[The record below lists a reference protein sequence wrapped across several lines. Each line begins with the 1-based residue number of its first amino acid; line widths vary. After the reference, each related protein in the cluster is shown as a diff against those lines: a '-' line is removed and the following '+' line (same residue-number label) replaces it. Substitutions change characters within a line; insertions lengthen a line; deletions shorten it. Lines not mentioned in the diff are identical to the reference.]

1 MSEENSHVSVKPSES
16 VSREAGKRVE
26 RKPGRKGEPAFHLT
40 EQMRRL
46 STPWGVALARAGQID
61 PGSLGPGIILDAAV
75 GSGLQLIAYSNILK
89 RPSLGVE
96 VDGNVAVLCAAN
108 MFSAAGK
115 DDIQRSMDRVVI
127 GDSTDSVGVMNEFW
141 SSLRESG
148 TRAHP
153 PVAMLHLDPARPR
166 DAQKHHIDEMEPPI
180 ESVLS
185 SWKQYLELGPRGPCI
200 ILDLSPRLDIGQR
213 SMIDE
218 TVERLFPGCGRTW
231 EWLSRGG
238 GRVDRLSL
246 WIGSLSSNEARR
258 CIRMGTKK
266 IMASIEGDGG
276 EVRAISLV
284 DPPPFESWITIVDP
298 VVLESGLQD
307 EWISKA
313 IPDGALYRIPIS
325 KDGTLSKPELILKNL
340 YFANGFYIDEKRNK
354 LYLSEMMKNR
364 VLSFDI
370 DIITGSVSN
379 QTTLAVIPTP
389 DNMELDSEGNLWI
402 SSPLAN
408 QIFSV
413 DPENGETYVV
423 FDAQTQ
429 IGLENMEEAI
439 RRMEL
444 GNGFAELLT
453 SELTGEM
460 PGLLTGLIIGDESQP
475 FYVANLGTALIK
487 VSKE

>member
-16 VSREAGKRVE
+16 VSKEAEKRVE
-26 RKPGRKGEPAFHLT
+26 SKSGRKGEPEFHLT

-46 STPWGVALARAGQID
+46 STPWGIALARARQID

-75 GSGLQLIAYSNILK
+75 GSGLQLIAYSSVLK

-96 VDGNVAVLCAAN
+96 IDGNVAVLCAAN
-108 MFSAAGK
+108 MFSVAGK

-200 ILDLSPRLDIGQR
+200 ILDLSPRLDNEQR

-218 TVERLFPGCGRTW
+218 IVEKLFPGCGRTW
-231 EWLSRGG
+231 EWMSRGG

-246 WIGSLSSNEARR
+246 WIGSLSSGEARR

-266 IMASIEGDGG
+266 IMSQIEGGG
-276 EVRAISLV
+276 DEVKAIRLL

-298 VVLESGLQD
+298 VVLESGLQH
-307 EWISKA
+307 EWISRA
-313 IPDGALYRIPIS
+313 IPDGSGYSWIRTDGRRPLLIHTEPINEDDDVRGFVVS
-325 KDGTLSKPELILKNL
+325 PGQVVQHRLSPPEDHTISQIASSLARLEIGSLTLRCSLDPDMHPKLQRRLHKAMREIEGSRSFMVDIELSR
-340 YFANGFYIDEKRNK
+340 D
-354 LYLSEMMKNR
+354 
-364 VLSFDI
+364 
-370 DIITGSVSN
+370 TGN
-379 QTTLAVIPTP
+379 YT
-389 DNMELDSEGNLWI
+389 M
-402 SSPLAN
+402 
-408 QIFSV
+408 F
-413 DPENGETYVV
+413 VV
-423 FDAQTQ
+423 CRED
-429 IGLENMEEAI
+429 
-439 RRMEL
+439 
-444 GNGFAELLT
+444 
-453 SELTGEM
+453 
-460 PGLLTGLIIGDESQP
+460 
-475 FYVANLGTALIK
+475 
-487 VSKE
+487 

>member
-16 VSREAGKRVE
+16 VSKEAEKRVE
-26 RKPGRKGEPAFHLT
+26 SKSGRKGEPEFHLT

-46 STPWGVALARAGQID
+46 STPWGIALARARQID

-75 GSGLQLIAYSNILK
+75 GSGLQLIAYSSVLK

-96 VDGNVAVLCAAN
+96 IDGNVAVLCAAN
-108 MFSAAGK
+108 MFSVAGK

-200 ILDLSPRLDIGQR
+200 ILDLSPRLDNEQR

-218 TVERLFPGCGRTW
+218 IVEKLFPGCGRTW
-231 EWLSRGG
+231 EWMSRGG

-246 WIGSLSSNEARR
+246 WIGSLSSGEARR

-266 IMASIEGDGG
+266 IMSQIEGGG
-276 EVRAISLV
+276 DEVKAIRLL

-298 VVLESGLQD
+298 VVLESGLQH
-307 EWISKA
+307 EWISRA
-313 IPDGALYRIPIS
+313 IPDGSGYSWIRTDGRRPLLIHTEPINEDDDVRGFVVS
-325 KDGTLSKPELILKNL
+325 TGQVVQHRLSPPEDHTISQIASSLARLEIGSLTLRCSLDPDMHPKLQRRLHKAMREIEGSRSFIVDIELSR
-340 YFANGFYIDEKRNK
+340 D
-354 LYLSEMMKNR
+354 
-364 VLSFDI
+364 
-370 DIITGSVSN
+370 TGN
-379 QTTLAVIPTP
+379 YT
-389 DNMELDSEGNLWI
+389 M
-402 SSPLAN
+402 
-408 QIFSV
+408 F
-413 DPENGETYVV
+413 VV
-423 FDAQTQ
+423 CRED
-429 IGLENMEEAI
+429 
-439 RRMEL
+439 
-444 GNGFAELLT
+444 
-453 SELTGEM
+453 
-460 PGLLTGLIIGDESQP
+460 
-475 FYVANLGTALIK
+475 
-487 VSKE
+487 

>member
-16 VSREAGKRVE
+16 VSKEAEKRVE
-26 RKPGRKGEPAFHLT
+26 SKSGRKGEPEFHLT

-46 STPWGVALARAGQID
+46 STPWGIALARARQID

-75 GSGLQLIAYSNILK
+75 GSGLQLIAYSSVLK

-96 VDGNVAVLCAAN
+96 IDGNVAVLCAAN
-108 MFSAAGK
+108 MFSVAGK

-200 ILDLSPRLDIGQR
+200 ILDLSPRLDNEQR

-218 TVERLFPGCGRTW
+218 IVEKLFPGCGRTW
-231 EWLSRGG
+231 EWMSRGG

-246 WIGSLSSNEARR
+246 WIGSLSSGEARR

-266 IMASIEGDGG
+266 IMSQIEGGG
-276 EVRAISLV
+276 DEVKAIRLL

-298 VVLESGLQD
+298 VVLESGLQH
-307 EWISKA
+307 EWISRA
-313 IPDGALYRIPIS
+313 IPDGSGYSWIRTDGRRPLLIHTEPINEDDDVRGFVVS
-325 KDGTLSKPELILKNL
+325 TGQVVQHRLSPPEDHTISQIASSLARLEIGSLTLRCSLDPDMHPKLQRRLHKAMREIEGSRSFMVDIELSR
-340 YFANGFYIDEKRNK
+340 D
-354 LYLSEMMKNR
+354 
-364 VLSFDI
+364 
-370 DIITGSVSN
+370 TGN
-379 QTTLAVIPTP
+379 YT
-389 DNMELDSEGNLWI
+389 M
-402 SSPLAN
+402 
-408 QIFSV
+408 F
-413 DPENGETYVV
+413 VV
-423 FDAQTQ
+423 CRED
-429 IGLENMEEAI
+429 
-439 RRMEL
+439 
-444 GNGFAELLT
+444 
-453 SELTGEM
+453 
-460 PGLLTGLIIGDESQP
+460 
-475 FYVANLGTALIK
+475 
-487 VSKE
+487 

>member
-16 VSREAGKRVE
+16 VSKEAEKRVE
-26 RKPGRKGEPAFHLT
+26 SKSGRKGEPEFHLT

-46 STPWGVALARAGQID
+46 STPWGIALARARQID

-75 GSGLQLIAYSNILK
+75 GSGLQLIAYSSVLK

-96 VDGNVAVLCAAN
+96 IDGNVAVLCAAN
-108 MFSAAGK
+108 MFSVAGK

-200 ILDLSPRLDIGQR
+200 ILDLSPRLDNEQR

-218 TVERLFPGCGRTW
+218 IVEKLFPGCGRTW
-231 EWLSRGG
+231 EWMSRGG

-246 WIGSLSSNEARR
+246 WIGSLSSGEARR

-266 IMASIEGDGG
+266 IMSQIEGDGD
-276 EVRAISLV
+276 EVKAIRLL

-298 VVLESGLQD
+298 VVLESGLQH
-307 EWISKA
+307 EWISRA
-313 IPDGALYRIPIS
+313 IPDGSGYSWIRTDGRRPLLIHTEPINEDDDVRGFVVS
-325 KDGTLSKPELILKNL
+325 TGQVVQHRLSPPEDHTISQIASSLARLEIGSLTLRCSLDPDMHPKLQRRLHKAMREIEGSRSFMVDIELSR
-340 YFANGFYIDEKRNK
+340 D
-354 LYLSEMMKNR
+354 
-364 VLSFDI
+364 
-370 DIITGSVSN
+370 TGN
-379 QTTLAVIPTP
+379 YT
-389 DNMELDSEGNLWI
+389 M
-402 SSPLAN
+402 
-408 QIFSV
+408 F
-413 DPENGETYVV
+413 VV
-423 FDAQTQ
+423 CRED
-429 IGLENMEEAI
+429 
-439 RRMEL
+439 
-444 GNGFAELLT
+444 
-453 SELTGEM
+453 
-460 PGLLTGLIIGDESQP
+460 
-475 FYVANLGTALIK
+475 
-487 VSKE
+487 

>member
-1 MSEENSHVSVKPSES
+1 MSEENSHVSIKPSES
-16 VSREAGKRVE
+16 VSKEAEKRVE
-26 RKPGRKGEPAFHLT
+26 SKSGRKGEPEFHLT

-46 STPWGVALARAGQID
+46 STPWGIALARARQID

-75 GSGLQLIAYSNILK
+75 GSGLQLIAYSSVLK

-96 VDGNVAVLCAAN
+96 IDGNVAVLCAAN
-108 MFSAAGK
+108 MFSVAGK

-200 ILDLSPRLDIGQR
+200 ILDLSPRLDNEQR

-218 TVERLFPGCGRTW
+218 IVEKLFPGCGRTW
-231 EWLSRGG
+231 EWMSRGG

-246 WIGSLSSNEARR
+246 WIGSLSSGEARR

-266 IMASIEGDGG
+266 IMSQIEGDGD
-276 EVRAISLV
+276 EVKAIRLL

-298 VVLESGLQD
+298 VVLESGLQH
-307 EWISKA
+307 EWISRA
-313 IPDGALYRIPIS
+313 IPDGSGYSWIRTDGRRPLLIHTEPINEDDDVRGFVVS
-325 KDGTLSKPELILKNL
+325 TGQVVQHRLSPPEDHTISQIASSLARLEIGSLTLRCSLDPDMHPKLQRRLHKAMREIEGSRSFMVDIELSR
-340 YFANGFYIDEKRNK
+340 D
-354 LYLSEMMKNR
+354 
-364 VLSFDI
+364 
-370 DIITGSVSN
+370 TGN
-379 QTTLAVIPTP
+379 YT
-389 DNMELDSEGNLWI
+389 M
-402 SSPLAN
+402 
-408 QIFSV
+408 F
-413 DPENGETYVV
+413 VV
-423 FDAQTQ
+423 CRED
-429 IGLENMEEAI
+429 
-439 RRMEL
+439 
-444 GNGFAELLT
+444 
-453 SELTGEM
+453 
-460 PGLLTGLIIGDESQP
+460 
-475 FYVANLGTALIK
+475 
-487 VSKE
+487 

>member
-16 VSREAGKRVE
+16 VSKEAEKRVE
-26 RKPGRKGEPAFHLT
+26 SKSGRKGEPEFHLT

-46 STPWGVALARAGQID
+46 STPWGIALARARQID

-75 GSGLQLIAYSNILK
+75 GSGLQLIAYSSVLK

-96 VDGNVAVLCAAN
+96 IDGNVAVLCAAN
-108 MFSAAGK
+108 MFSVAGK

-200 ILDLSPRLDIGQR
+200 ILDLSPRLDIEQR

-218 TVERLFPGCGRTW
+218 IVEKLFPGCGRTW
-231 EWLSRGG
+231 EWMSRGG

-246 WIGSLSSNEARR
+246 WIGSLSSGEARR

-266 IMASIEGDGG
+266 IMSQIEGDGD
-276 EVRAISLV
+276 EVKAIRLL

-298 VVLESGLQD
+298 VVLESGLQH
-307 EWISKA
+307 EWISRA
-313 IPDGALYRIPIS
+313 IPDGSGYSWIRTDGRRPLLIHTEPINEDDDVRGFVVS
-325 KDGTLSKPELILKNL
+325 TGQVVQHRLSPPEDHTISQIASSLARLEIGSLTLRCSLDPDMHPKLQRRLHKAMREVEGSRSFMVDIELSR
-340 YFANGFYIDEKRNK
+340 D
-354 LYLSEMMKNR
+354 
-364 VLSFDI
+364 
-370 DIITGSVSN
+370 TGN
-379 QTTLAVIPTP
+379 YT
-389 DNMELDSEGNLWI
+389 M
-402 SSPLAN
+402 
-408 QIFSV
+408 F
-413 DPENGETYVV
+413 VV
-423 FDAQTQ
+423 CRED
-429 IGLENMEEAI
+429 
-439 RRMEL
+439 
-444 GNGFAELLT
+444 
-453 SELTGEM
+453 
-460 PGLLTGLIIGDESQP
+460 
-475 FYVANLGTALIK
+475 
-487 VSKE
+487 

>member
-16 VSREAGKRVE
+16 VSKEAEKRVE
-26 RKPGRKGEPAFHLT
+26 SKSGRKGEPEFHLT

-46 STPWGVALARAGQID
+46 STPWGIALARARQID

-75 GSGLQLIAYSNILK
+75 GSGLQLIAYSSVLK

-96 VDGNVAVLCAAN
+96 IDGNVAVLCAAN
-108 MFSAAGK
+108 MFSVAEK

-200 ILDLSPRLDIGQR
+200 ILDLSPRLDNEQR

-218 TVERLFPGCGRTW
+218 IVEKLFPGCGRTW
-231 EWLSRGG
+231 EWMSRGG

-246 WIGSLSSNEARR
+246 WIGSLSSGEARR

-266 IMASIEGDGG
+266 IMSQIEGDGD
-276 EVRAISLV
+276 EVKAIRLL

-298 VVLESGLQD
+298 VVLESGLQH
-307 EWISKA
+307 EWISRA
-313 IPDGALYRIPIS
+313 IPDGSGYSWIRTDGRRPLLIHTEPINEDDDVRGFVVS
-325 KDGTLSKPELILKNL
+325 TGQVVQHRLSPPEDHTISQIASSLARLEIGSLTLRCSLDPDMHPKLQRRLHKAMREIEGSRSFMVDIELSR
-340 YFANGFYIDEKRNK
+340 D
-354 LYLSEMMKNR
+354 
-364 VLSFDI
+364 
-370 DIITGSVSN
+370 TGN
-379 QTTLAVIPTP
+379 YT
-389 DNMELDSEGNLWI
+389 M
-402 SSPLAN
+402 
-408 QIFSV
+408 F
-413 DPENGETYVV
+413 VV
-423 FDAQTQ
+423 CRED
-429 IGLENMEEAI
+429 
-439 RRMEL
+439 
-444 GNGFAELLT
+444 
-453 SELTGEM
+453 
-460 PGLLTGLIIGDESQP
+460 
-475 FYVANLGTALIK
+475 
-487 VSKE
+487 

>member
-16 VSREAGKRVE
+16 VSKEAEKRVE
-26 RKPGRKGEPAFHLT
+26 SKSGRKGEPEFHLT

-46 STPWGVALARAGQID
+46 STPWGIALARARQID

-75 GSGLQLIAYSNILK
+75 GSGLQLIAYSSVLK

-96 VDGNVAVLCAAN
+96 IDGNVAVLCAAN
-108 MFSAAGK
+108 MFSVAEK

-200 ILDLSPRLDIGQR
+200 ILDLSPRLDIEQR

-218 TVERLFPGCGRTW
+218 IVEKLFPGCGRTW
-231 EWLSRGG
+231 EWMSRGG

-246 WIGSLSSNEARR
+246 WIGSLSSGEARR

-266 IMASIEGDGG
+266 RISQIEGDGD
-276 EVRAISLV
+276 EVKAIRLL

-298 VVLESGLQD
+298 VVLESGLQH
-307 EWISKA
+307 EWISRA
-313 IPDGALYRIPIS
+313 IPDGSGYSWIRTDGRRPLLIHTEPINEDDDVRGFVVS
-325 KDGTLSKPELILKNL
+325 TGQVVQHRLSPPEDHTISQIASSLARLEIGSLTLRCSLDPDMHPKLQRRLHKAMREIEGSRSFMVDIELSR
-340 YFANGFYIDEKRNK
+340 D
-354 LYLSEMMKNR
+354 
-364 VLSFDI
+364 
-370 DIITGSVSN
+370 TGN
-379 QTTLAVIPTP
+379 YT
-389 DNMELDSEGNLWI
+389 M
-402 SSPLAN
+402 
-408 QIFSV
+408 F
-413 DPENGETYVV
+413 VV
-423 FDAQTQ
+423 CRED
-429 IGLENMEEAI
+429 
-439 RRMEL
+439 
-444 GNGFAELLT
+444 
-453 SELTGEM
+453 
-460 PGLLTGLIIGDESQP
+460 
-475 FYVANLGTALIK
+475 
-487 VSKE
+487 

>member
-1 MSEENSHVSVKPSES
+1 MSEEKSHVSVKPSES
-16 VSREAGKRVE
+16 VSKEAEKRVE
-26 RKPGRKGEPAFHLT
+26 SKSGRKGEPEFHLT

-46 STPWGVALARAGQID
+46 STPWGIALARARQID

-75 GSGLQLIAYSNILK
+75 GSGLQLIAYSSVLK

-96 VDGNVAVLCAAN
+96 IDGNVAVLCAAN
-108 MFSAAGK
+108 MFSVAGK

-200 ILDLSPRLDIGQR
+200 ILDLSPRLDNEQR

-218 TVERLFPGCGRTW
+218 IVEKLFPGCGRTW
-231 EWLSRGG
+231 EWMSRGG

-246 WIGSLSSNEARR
+246 WIGSLSSGEARR

-266 IMASIEGDGG
+266 IMSQIEGGG
-276 EVRAISLV
+276 DEVKAIRLL

-298 VVLESGLQD
+298 VVLESGLQH
-307 EWISKA
+307 EWISRA
-313 IPDGALYRIPIS
+313 IPDGSGYSWIRTDGRRPLLIHTEPINEDDDVRGFVVS
-325 KDGTLSKPELILKNL
+325 TGQVVQHRLSPPEDHTISQIASSLARLEIGSLTLRCSLDPDMHPKLQRRLHKAMREIEGSRSFMVDIELSR
-340 YFANGFYIDEKRNK
+340 D
-354 LYLSEMMKNR
+354 
-364 VLSFDI
+364 
-370 DIITGSVSN
+370 TGN
-379 QTTLAVIPTP
+379 YT
-389 DNMELDSEGNLWI
+389 M
-402 SSPLAN
+402 
-408 QIFSV
+408 F
-413 DPENGETYVV
+413 VV
-423 FDAQTQ
+423 CRED
-429 IGLENMEEAI
+429 
-439 RRMEL
+439 
-444 GNGFAELLT
+444 
-453 SELTGEM
+453 
-460 PGLLTGLIIGDESQP
+460 
-475 FYVANLGTALIK
+475 
-487 VSKE
+487 

>member
-16 VSREAGKRVE
+16 VSREAEKRVE
-26 RKPGRKGEPAFHLT
+26 SKSGRKGEPEFHLT

-46 STPWGVALARAGQID
+46 STPWGIALARARQID
-61 PGSLGPGIILDAAV
+61 PESLGPGIILDAAV
-75 GSGLQLIAYSNILK
+75 GSGLQLIAYSSVLK

-96 VDGNVAVLCAAN
+96 IDGNVAVLCAAN
-108 MFSAAGK
+108 MFSVAGK

-200 ILDLSPRLDIGQR
+200 ILDLSPRLDIEQR

-218 TVERLFPGCGRTW
+218 IVEKLFPGCGRTW
-231 EWLSRGG
+231 EWMSRGG

-246 WIGSLSSNEARR
+246 WIGSLSSGEARR

-266 IMASIEGDGG
+266 IMSQIEGGG
-276 EVRAISLV
+276 DEVKAIRLL

-298 VVLESGLQD
+298 VVLESGLQH
-307 EWISKA
+307 EWISRA
-313 IPDGALYRIPIS
+313 IPDGSGYSWIRTDGRRPLLIHTEPINEDDDVRGFVVS
-325 KDGTLSKPELILKNL
+325 TGQVVQHRLSPPEDHTISQIASSLARLEIGSLTLRCSLDPDMHPKLQRRLHKAMREIEGSRSFMVDIELSR
-340 YFANGFYIDEKRNK
+340 D
-354 LYLSEMMKNR
+354 
-364 VLSFDI
+364 
-370 DIITGSVSN
+370 TGN
-379 QTTLAVIPTP
+379 YT
-389 DNMELDSEGNLWI
+389 M
-402 SSPLAN
+402 
-408 QIFSV
+408 F
-413 DPENGETYVV
+413 VV
-423 FDAQTQ
+423 CRED
-429 IGLENMEEAI
+429 
-439 RRMEL
+439 
-444 GNGFAELLT
+444 
-453 SELTGEM
+453 
-460 PGLLTGLIIGDESQP
+460 
-475 FYVANLGTALIK
+475 
-487 VSKE
+487 

>member
-16 VSREAGKRVE
+16 VSKEAEKRVE
-26 RKPGRKGEPAFHLT
+26 SKSGRKGEPEFHLT

-46 STPWGVALARAGQID
+46 STPWGIALARARQID

-75 GSGLQLIAYSNILK
+75 GSGLQLIAYSSVLK

-96 VDGNVAVLCAAN
+96 IDGNVAVLCAAN
-108 MFSAAGK
+108 MFSVAEK

-200 ILDLSPRLDIGQR
+200 ILDLSPRLDNEQR

-218 TVERLFPGCGRTW
+218 IVEKLFPGCGRTW
-231 EWLSRGG
+231 EWMSRGG

-246 WIGSLSSNEARR
+246 WIGSLSSGEARR

-266 IMASIEGDGG
+266 IMSQIEGDGD
-276 EVRAISLV
+276 EVKAIRLL

-298 VVLESGLQD
+298 VVLESGLQH
-307 EWISKA
+307 EWISRA
-313 IPDGALYRIPIS
+313 IPDGSGYSWIRTDGRRPLLIHTEPINEDDDVRGFVVS
-325 KDGTLSKPELILKNL
+325 TGQVVQHRLSPPEDHTISQIASSLARLEI
-340 YFANGFYIDEKRNK
+340 
-354 LYLSEMMKNR
+354 
-364 VLSFDI
+364 
-370 DIITGSVSN
+370 GSV
-379 QTTLAVIPTP
+379 TLRCSLDP
-389 DNMELDSEGNLWI
+389 DMHPKLQRRLHRAMREIEGSRSFMVDIELSRDTGNYTM
-402 SSPLAN
+402 
-408 QIFSV
+408 F
-413 DPENGETYVV
+413 VV
-423 FDAQTQ
+423 CRED
-429 IGLENMEEAI
+429 
-439 RRMEL
+439 
-444 GNGFAELLT
+444 
-453 SELTGEM
+453 
-460 PGLLTGLIIGDESQP
+460 
-475 FYVANLGTALIK
+475 
-487 VSKE
+487 

>member
-16 VSREAGKRVE
+16 VSKEAGKRVE

-75 GSGLQLIAYSNILK
+75 GSGLQLIAYSNVLK

-96 VDGNVAVLCAAN
+96 IDGNVAVLCAAN

-231 EWLSRGG
+231 EWMSRGG

-313 IPDGALYRIPIS
+313 IPDGAGYSWIRTEGRRPLLIHTEPINEDDDVRGFVVS
-325 KDGTLSKPELILKNL
+325 TGQVVQHRLSPPENHTISQIASSLARLEI
-340 YFANGFYIDEKRNK
+340 
-354 LYLSEMMKNR
+354 
-364 VLSFDI
+364 
-370 DIITGSVSN
+370 GSV
-379 QTTLAVIPTP
+379 TLRCSLDP
-389 DNMELDSEGNLWI
+389 DMHPKLQRRLHKAMREIDGSRSFMVDIELSRDTGNYTM
-402 SSPLAN
+402 
-408 QIFSV
+408 F
-413 DPENGETYVV
+413 VV
-423 FDAQTQ
+423 CRED
-429 IGLENMEEAI
+429 
-439 RRMEL
+439 
-444 GNGFAELLT
+444 
-453 SELTGEM
+453 
-460 PGLLTGLIIGDESQP
+460 
-475 FYVANLGTALIK
+475 
-487 VSKE
+487 

>member
-16 VSREAGKRVE
+16 VSKEAEERVE
-26 RKPGRKGEPAFHLT
+26 SKSGRKGEPEFHLT

-46 STPWGVALARAGQID
+46 STPWGIALARARQID

-75 GSGLQLIAYSNILK
+75 GSGLQLIAYSSVLK

-96 VDGNVAVLCAAN
+96 IDGNVAVLCAAN
-108 MFSAAGK
+108 MFSVAGK

-200 ILDLSPRLDIGQR
+200 ILDLSPRLDNEQR

-218 TVERLFPGCGRTW
+218 IVEKLFPGCGRTW
-231 EWLSRGG
+231 EWMSRGG

-246 WIGSLSSNEARR
+246 WIGSLSSGEARR

-266 IMASIEGDGG
+266 IMSQIEGGG
-276 EVRAISLV
+276 DEVKAIRLL

-298 VVLESGLQD
+298 VVLESGLQH
-307 EWISKA
+307 EWISRA
-313 IPDGALYRIPIS
+313 IPDGSGYSWIRTDGRRPLLIHTEPINEDDDVRGFVVS
-325 KDGTLSKPELILKNL
+325 TGQVVQHRLSPPEDHTISQIASSLARLEIGSLTLRCSLDPDMHPKLQRRLHKAMREIEGSRSFMVDIELSR
-340 YFANGFYIDEKRNK
+340 D
-354 LYLSEMMKNR
+354 
-364 VLSFDI
+364 
-370 DIITGSVSN
+370 TGN
-379 QTTLAVIPTP
+379 YT
-389 DNMELDSEGNLWI
+389 M
-402 SSPLAN
+402 
-408 QIFSV
+408 F
-413 DPENGETYVV
+413 VV
-423 FDAQTQ
+423 CRED
-429 IGLENMEEAI
+429 
-439 RRMEL
+439 
-444 GNGFAELLT
+444 
-453 SELTGEM
+453 
-460 PGLLTGLIIGDESQP
+460 
-475 FYVANLGTALIK
+475 
-487 VSKE
+487 

>member
-16 VSREAGKRVE
+16 VSKEAEKRVE
-26 RKPGRKGEPAFHLT
+26 STSGRKGEPEFHLT

-46 STPWGVALARAGQID
+46 STPWGIALARARQID

-75 GSGLQLIAYSNILK
+75 GSGLQLIAYSSVLK

-96 VDGNVAVLCAAN
+96 IDGNVAVLCAAN
-108 MFSAAGK
+108 MFSVAGK

-200 ILDLSPRLDIGQR
+200 ILDLSPRLDIEQR

-218 TVERLFPGCGRTW
+218 IVEKLFPGCGRTW
-231 EWLSRGG
+231 EWMSRGG

-246 WIGSLSSNEARR
+246 WIGSLSSGEARR

-266 IMASIEGDGG
+266 IMSQIEGGG
-276 EVRAISLV
+276 DEVKAIRLL

-298 VVLESGLQD
+298 VVLESGLQH
-307 EWISKA
+307 EWISRA
-313 IPDGALYRIPIS
+313 IPDGSGYSWIRTDGRRPLLIHTEPINEDDDVRGFVVS
-325 KDGTLSKPELILKNL
+325 TGQVVQHRLSPPEDHTISQIASSLARLEIGSLTLRCSLDPDMHPKLQRRLHKAMREIEGSRSFMVDIELSR
-340 YFANGFYIDEKRNK
+340 D
-354 LYLSEMMKNR
+354 
-364 VLSFDI
+364 
-370 DIITGSVSN
+370 TGN
-379 QTTLAVIPTP
+379 YT
-389 DNMELDSEGNLWI
+389 M
-402 SSPLAN
+402 
-408 QIFSV
+408 F
-413 DPENGETYVV
+413 VV
-423 FDAQTQ
+423 CRED
-429 IGLENMEEAI
+429 
-439 RRMEL
+439 
-444 GNGFAELLT
+444 
-453 SELTGEM
+453 
-460 PGLLTGLIIGDESQP
+460 
-475 FYVANLGTALIK
+475 
-487 VSKE
+487 

>member
-1 MSEENSHVSVKPSES
+1 MSEENSHVSIKPSES
-16 VSREAGKRVE
+16 VSKEAEKRVE
-26 RKPGRKGEPAFHLT
+26 SKSGRKGEPEFHLT

-46 STPWGVALARAGQID
+46 STPWGIALARARQID

-75 GSGLQLIAYSNILK
+75 GSGLQLIAYSSVLK

-96 VDGNVAVLCAAN
+96 IDGNVAVLCAAN
-108 MFSAAGK
+108 MFSVAGK

-200 ILDLSPRLDIGQR
+200 ILDLSPRLDNEQR

-218 TVERLFPGCGRTW
+218 IVEKLFPGCGRTW
-231 EWLSRGG
+231 EWMSRGG

-246 WIGSLSSNEARR
+246 WIGSLSSGEARR

-266 IMASIEGDGG
+266 IMSQIEGDGD
-276 EVRAISLV
+276 EVKAIRLL

-298 VVLESGLQD
+298 VVLKSGLQH
-307 EWISKA
+307 EWISRA
-313 IPDGALYRIPIS
+313 IPDGSGYSWIRTDGRRPLLIHTEPINEDDDVRGFVVS
-325 KDGTLSKPELILKNL
+325 TGQVVQHRLSPPEDHTISQIASSLARLEIGSLTLRCSLDPDMHPKLQRRLHKAMREIEGSRSFMVDIELSR
-340 YFANGFYIDEKRNK
+340 D
-354 LYLSEMMKNR
+354 
-364 VLSFDI
+364 
-370 DIITGSVSN
+370 TGN
-379 QTTLAVIPTP
+379 YT
-389 DNMELDSEGNLWI
+389 M
-402 SSPLAN
+402 
-408 QIFSV
+408 F
-413 DPENGETYVV
+413 VV
-423 FDAQTQ
+423 CRED
-429 IGLENMEEAI
+429 
-439 RRMEL
+439 
-444 GNGFAELLT
+444 
-453 SELTGEM
+453 
-460 PGLLTGLIIGDESQP
+460 
-475 FYVANLGTALIK
+475 
-487 VSKE
+487 

>member
-16 VSREAGKRVE
+16 VSKEAEKRVE
-26 RKPGRKGEPAFHLT
+26 SKSGRKGEPEFHLT

-46 STPWGVALARAGQID
+46 STPWGIALARARQID

-75 GSGLQLIAYSNILK
+75 GSGLQLIAYSSVLK

-96 VDGNVAVLCAAN
+96 IDGNVAVLCAAN
-108 MFSAAGK
+108 MFSVAGK

-127 GDSTDSVGVMNEFW
+127 GDSTDSVGVMSEFW

-200 ILDLSPRLDIGQR
+200 ILDLSPRLDNEQR

-218 TVERLFPGCGRTW
+218 IVEKLFPGCGRTW
-231 EWLSRGG
+231 EWMSRGG

-246 WIGSLSSNEARR
+246 WIGSLSSGEARR

-266 IMASIEGDGG
+266 IMSQIEGGG
-276 EVRAISLV
+276 DEVKAIRLL

-298 VVLESGLQD
+298 VVLESGLQH
-307 EWISKA
+307 EWISRA
-313 IPDGALYRIPIS
+313 IPDGSGYSWIRTDGRRPLLIHTEPINEDDDVRGFVVS
-325 KDGTLSKPELILKNL
+325 TGQVVQHRLSPPEDHTISQIASSLARLEIGSLTLRCSLDPDMHPKLQRRLHKAMREIEGSRSFMVDIELSR
-340 YFANGFYIDEKRNK
+340 D
-354 LYLSEMMKNR
+354 
-364 VLSFDI
+364 
-370 DIITGSVSN
+370 TGN
-379 QTTLAVIPTP
+379 YT
-389 DNMELDSEGNLWI
+389 M
-402 SSPLAN
+402 
-408 QIFSV
+408 F
-413 DPENGETYVV
+413 VV
-423 FDAQTQ
+423 CRED
-429 IGLENMEEAI
+429 
-439 RRMEL
+439 
-444 GNGFAELLT
+444 
-453 SELTGEM
+453 
-460 PGLLTGLIIGDESQP
+460 
-475 FYVANLGTALIK
+475 
-487 VSKE
+487 